1 MKKGKTKAPQRR
13 TELDKIVMQ
22 LRAILRRETGDAVLA
37 AATVST

>member
-22 LRAILRRETGDAVLA
+22 LRAILRRESDAVLA